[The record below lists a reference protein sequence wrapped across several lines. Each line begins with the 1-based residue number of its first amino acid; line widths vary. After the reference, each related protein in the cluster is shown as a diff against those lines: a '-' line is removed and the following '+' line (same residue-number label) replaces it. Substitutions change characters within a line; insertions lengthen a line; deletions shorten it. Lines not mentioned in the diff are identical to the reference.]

1 MWYILIILAALL
13 AGFLF
18 LYLRTKNTLSQK
30 EEELRSMEQQKSEL
44 DQQTESLMEIM
55 KQKAATI
62 YLYGQLMEEAA
73 QSARMKEYSRTIVRE
88 SESMISQISGFH
100 SNDM

>member
-13 AGFLF
+13 AVFLF
-18 LYLRTKNTLSQK
+18 LYLRTKNALSQK
-30 EEELRSMEQQKSEL
+30 EKALRSMEQQKSEL
-44 DQQTESLMEIM
+44 EQHTESLMETM
-55 KQKAATI
+55 KQKAATF